1 MRRWPDYVSVIF
13 NQRQCGKT
21 ATILEEI
28 HTLAVQNRT
37 PEVLVVVPDMRQK
50 EWLVREWRTKWPSL
64 TPPTIISIQNTIPV
78 RGRRFEKVYVENIE
92 IDLEGIYS
100 DRIMDLWLCLV
111 EARDP
116 ELVFTC
122 SPMDEP
128 KWQPAPVER
137 QRAIRKARRD
147 FLKRLLDRNIDAT
160 LSDHEEEG
168 TDQDS

>member
-1 MRRWPDYVSVIF
+1 
-13 NQRQCGKT
+13 
-21 ATILEEI
+21 
-28 HTLAVQNRT
+28 
-37 PEVLVVVPDMRQK
+37 
-50 EWLVREWRTKWPSL
+50 
-64 TPPTIISIQNTIPV
+64 
-78 RGRRFEKVYVENIE
+78 
-92 IDLEGIYS
+92 
-100 DRIMDLWLCLV
+100 MDLWLCLV

-147 FLKRLLDRNIDAT
+147 FMKRLLDRDIDDT
-160 LSDHEEEG
+160 LSEHEEEG